1 MADHIIAVSL
11 QTKNDLMELWEIEEE
26 KISVVYQGCH
36 PAFCQ
41 QVSEN
46 QKETVR
52 RKYNLPE
59 TFLLNVG
66 AIEPRKN
73 QLLILKALKAGAID
87 EPLVIAGRKTDYLAE
102 LQQFIEKKKL
112 QNQVFILPNVDF
124 GDLPA
129 LYQCAS
135 VFIYPSQFEGFGIP
149 VVEALQSGVPVIAA
163 KGSCLEESGG
173 PDSRYVSPNDEADLA
188 EQIMLVLR
196 DNELRNNMIENGKIY
211 AEQFSDEAIAN
222 NLLNI
227 YTDLIKTK

>member
-1 MADHIIAVSL
+1 M
-11 QTKNDLMELWEIEEE
+11 
-26 KISVVYQGCH
+26 
-36 PAFCQ
+36 
-41 QVSEN
+41 
-46 QKETVR
+46 
-52 RKYNLPE
+52 PE